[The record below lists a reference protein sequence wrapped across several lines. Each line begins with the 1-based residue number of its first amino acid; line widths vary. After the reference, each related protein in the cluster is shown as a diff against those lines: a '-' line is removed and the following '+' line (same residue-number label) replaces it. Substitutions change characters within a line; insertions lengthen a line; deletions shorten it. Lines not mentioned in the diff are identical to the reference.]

1 MWPHHEKCHC
11 RLEAINY
18 LVVLMNASA
27 YSNYRKFDPYL
38 FDPNNFY
45 KHGKNKAFESWG
57 YSVDD
62 GKWLQAEM
70 ERQAREKYT
79 AGDYSLGKLDAWG
92 QRINI
97 VVEIPRKDGSGVVTF
112 TGGWMV
118 EPNGKIKL
126 NTPYG
131 GE

>member
-70 ERQAREKYT
+70 ERQAREKYI

>member
-112 TGGWMV
+112 TSGWMV